1 MDGVAIMVLACHYC
15 LIGALCVYGGH
26 RIHHSLIALR
36 RNRAAP
42 GGAGTPP
49 GAPSTEPRACT
60 RTCTRVCTRIY
71 TQIWPRVTVQAPV
84 YNERYVV
91 ERLIDALAALDY
103 PRDRLQIQI
112 LDDSTDDSVAIAARR
127 IAFHRARGI
136 DIAHVRRAAR
146 DGFKAGAL
154 NDALALST
162 GDFIAVFD
170 ADFAPAPDFLK
181 RTMPSFDDPGIGMVQ
196 TRWRHL
202 NLDEN
207 LLTRVQGVFL
217 DAHFAIEQCARARLG
232 VFFNFNGTAGIWR
245 KRTILDAGGWRADT
259 LTEDLDLSYRAQ
271 LNRWRFRYLPD
282 VGCPSELP
290 ADMAAFKS
298 QQHRWAKGAI
308 EVMKKLL
315 GAVWKSPAPLTT
327 KIEATF
333 HLTGNFT
340 YMLMLIDTLFF
351 LLPSVH
357 IRETAGLGLL
367 AWLDAPLFLL
377 ASLSH
382 AWFFL
387 SSQKLTY
394 GRVAGAFAMLP
405 ALLAV
410 SIGLGVNNGRAV
422 IEALAGRVSG
432 FVRTPKTGERAAAA
446 AGTPAPAGA
455 YRAASAQWAYRLE
468 IALGLAYAGYILWA
482 ALRGYALIVPFLTLF
497 AIGFF
502 GVGVASRR
510 AHRSATG

>member
-1 MDGVAIMVLACHYC
+1 MDSVAILVLACHYA

-26 RIHHSLIALR
+26 RIYHSLVALR
-36 RNRAAP
+36 HSRDRRHSRRRGAQAP
-42 GGAGTPP
+42 VP
-49 GAPSTEPRACT
+49 APR
-60 RTCTRVCTRIY
+60 RT
-71 TQIWPRVTVQAPV
+71 WPRVTVQAPV

-112 LDDSTDDSVAIAARR
+112 LDDSTDDSVSVAARR
-127 IAFHRARGI
+127 IAAHRARGI
-136 DIAHVRRAAR
+136 DIAHLRRASR

-154 NDALALST
+154 NDALAAST
-162 GDFIAVFD
+162 GEFIAVFD
-170 ADFAPAPDFLK
+170 ADFVPAPDFLK
-181 RTMPSFDDPGIGMVQ
+181 QSIPSFDDPRIGMVQ

-202 NLDEN
+202 NLEEN

-217 DAHFAIEQCARARLG
+217 DAHFAVEQLARSRLG
-232 VFFNFNGTAGIWR
+232 VFFNFNGTAGVWR
-245 KRTILDAGGWRADT
+245 KATIIDAGGWRADT

-271 LNRWRFRYLPD
+271 LRRWRFDYLPD
-282 VGCPSELP
+282 IGCPSELP

-298 QQHRWAKGAI
+298 QQHRWAKGAV

-315 GAVWKSPAPLTT
+315 GAVWKSRAPLPT

-351 LLPSVH
+351 LIPSVH
-357 IRETAGLGLL
+357 IRETGDVTLL
-367 AWLDAPLFLL
+367 AWLDIPLFAL

-387 SSQKLTY
+387 SSQKLAH
-394 GRVAGAFAMLP
+394 GRIAGKLAMLP

-422 IEALAGRVSG
+422 VEALAGHVTG
-432 FVRTPKTGERAAAA
+432 FVRTPKTGDA
-446 AGTPAPAGA
+446 AGGKTPRKG
-455 YRAASAQWAYRLE
+455 YRATGAQWAYRLE
-468 IALGLAYAGYILWA
+468 IALGLAYAAYIVWA
-482 ALRGYALIVPFLTLF
+482 ASRGYLMIVPFLALF
-497 AIGFF
+497 AVGFF
-502 GVGVASRR
+502 GVGLASRR
-510 AHRSATG
+510 AHESATG